1 MKLIYPDISKT
12 FDTEDEGIN
21 VIIIENQKLLF
32 DLITDLHEQ
41 CSGNDGKAVLS
52 RDNKVLPIPKNLEL
66 ITQFIPFDINKKT
79 LVSKVAAEMERI
91 AVENHHE
98 ETLKLMSDIERHLF
112 NISYTLYGDI
122 DFPKLSIASVIASS
136 GLRLRSNEESLCERI
151 VDYLTLVREYD
162 KEKLFVFVNLRSFVC
177 YSEYALLIDTILNRR
192 FDVIFIENQEYD
204 RVSAEKRYIID
215 ADLCE
220 IS

>member
-1 MKLIYPDISKT
+1 MKLIYPDISKA

-32 DLITDLHEQ
+32 DLTTDLHEQ

-52 RDNKVLPIPKNLEL
+52 KDNKILPMSKNLEL
-66 ITQFIPFDINKKT
+66 IMQFIPFDINKKT
-79 LVSKVAAEMERI
+79 LVSKVSAEMERI
-91 AVENHHE
+91 AVEDRHE

-112 NISYTLYGDI
+112 DISYNLYGDI
-122 DFPKLSIASVIASS
+122 DFPKLSIASVISAS
-136 GLRLRSNEESLCERI
+136 GLRLRSNEESLCEKI
-151 VDYLTLVREYD
+151 IDYMTLIREYE

-177 YSEYALLIDTILNRR
+177 NSEYSSLIDTIINRC